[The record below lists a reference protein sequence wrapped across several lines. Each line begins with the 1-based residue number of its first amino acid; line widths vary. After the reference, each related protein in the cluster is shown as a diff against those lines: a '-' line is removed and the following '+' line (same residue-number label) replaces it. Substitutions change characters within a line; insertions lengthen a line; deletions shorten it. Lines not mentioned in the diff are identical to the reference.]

1 MALKGYFGSP
11 GSGKTYEV
19 VENVI
24 LPALVR
30 GRRVV
35 TNVAGLDYEAIS
47 DYLVAKGHDRE
58 KLGKIVFIQLNDEIA
73 GKFAVIEGDG
83 EQAKLIAEKSI
94 VQGGDMVVLDEVW
107 RVWEDGQKIHSD
119 DRRFLRMHR
128 HLVHPGSLATCD
140 IAIIAQNFTDVHRQV
155 RSLVEERY
163 EMSKHIALGMRNRYR
178 VSIFT
183 KGSRKPHQTLQ
194 KKYKSEIHE
203 LYKSHSMGKHAGK
216 EVEVDGRGNVFKSS
230 FFIIILPLCLILA
243 VVGIFG
249 LKRFFS
255 GDSAKAKAQ
264 KEQAV
269 LSEQKNI
276 SAMKTSP
283 GANEFRNKSDQP
295 QSLKTSEDLSP
306 FRVSGYA
313 SDGKVVVLFIDV
325 GGRSLLQRAAD
336 DNSLISGQYVET
348 NLDGR
353 RIGTYSGYEKLQ
365 NSSTALPR

>member
-24 LPALVR
+24 LPAIVR

-35 TNVAGLDYEAIS
+35 TNIAGLDYEAIC
-47 DYLVAKGHDRE
+47 DYLVAKGHERE
-58 KLGKIVFIQLNDEIA
+58 TLGTIFTIQLNEDIA

-83 EQAKLIAEKSI
+83 EQAKLIEEKSI
-94 VQGGDMVVLDEVW
+94 IRGGDMLVLDEVW

-128 HLVHPGSLATCD
+128 HLVHPVSLATCD

-163 EMSKHIALGMRNRYR
+163 EMSKHLALGMRNRYR
-178 VSIFT
+178 VSIYT
-183 KGSRKPHQTLQ
+183 KGSRKPHQNLQ

-203 LYKSHSMGKHAGK
+203 LYKSHSMGKEAGK
-216 EVEVDGRGNVFKSS
+216 EVEVDGRGNIFKGALFTVF
-230 FFIIILPLCLILA
+230 LPLAILA
-243 VVGIFG
+243 GIAG
-249 LKRFFS
+249 IYGVRYFFS
-255 GDSAKAKAQ
+255 GDGFKT
-264 KEQAV
+264 KEQK
-269 LSEQKNI
+269 QKLLDE
-276 SAMKTSP
+276 KTAASSSTIVKP
-283 GANEFRNKSDQP
+283 AALPQP
-295 QSLKTSEDLSP
+295 LIKQDDLSP

-336 DNSLISGQYVET
+336 KDSLISGQYVET
-348 NLDGR
+348 ILDGR
-353 RIGTYSGYEKLQ
+353 RIGTYSGYEKKAE
-365 NSSTALPR
+365 SSMVPLR